1 MTERKRIAILLELPD
16 DSSGL
21 GMLALHR
28 FLKGLLRS
36 YGMRCLSIRPP
47 EDTVT
52 FGGNVDGK
60 EDEPSC

>member
-21 GMLALHR
+21 GMLALRR
-28 FLKGLLRS
+28 FLKGLIRY

-52 FGGNVDGK
+52 FGGNLDGK
-60 EDEPSC
+60 DEPPC

>member
-21 GMLALHR
+21 GMLALRR

-52 FGGNVDGK
+52 FGGNVDSK
-60 EDEPSC
+60 EDEPAC

>member
-21 GMLALHR
+21 GMLALRR
-28 FLKGLLRS
+28 FLKGLIRT